1 MLARL
6 HEDARKPQGLSPIS
20 GTGPLYYQL
29 GMKNKNASEAMMK

>member
-6 HEDARKPQGLSPIS
+6 HEDAWKPQGLSPIS

-29 GMKNKNASEAMMK
+29 GMKKRNAIEVMMK